1 MLTVMLILAV
11 AGLITSILN
20 AMGKCPQWVPL
31 MLLSLF
37 ACLQV
42 LPKG

>member
-11 AGLITSILN
+11 SALVTSILV
-20 AMGKCPQWVPL
+20 AMGKCPVWVPL

>member
-11 AGLITSILN
+11 GALISTIMS
-20 AMGKCPQWVPL
+20 AMGKCPLWVPVV
-31 MLLSLF
+31 LLSLY

>member
-11 AGLITSILN
+11 AALLAAIVS
-20 AMGKCPQWVPL
+20 AMGKCPVWVAV
-31 MLLSLF
+31 LLLAIY
-37 ACLQV
+37 ACLEQ